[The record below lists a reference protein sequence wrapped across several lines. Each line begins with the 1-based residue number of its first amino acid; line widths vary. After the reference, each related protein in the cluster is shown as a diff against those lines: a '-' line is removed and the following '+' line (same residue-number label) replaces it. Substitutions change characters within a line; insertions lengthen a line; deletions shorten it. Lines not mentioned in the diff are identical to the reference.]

1 MFYVKGENMSQAKE
15 RMKRKNVI
23 IVGCSRFGV
32 KLAGSLSS
40 MGYNLT
46 IIDKDEVAFLKLPDN
61 YSGYEVCADGTDA
74 NILKENGIET
84 TSMFIAVTES
94 ENTNILAA
102 KIARDIFK
110 VPEVYIRLTDTE
122 KEALIDDENIK
133 AIYPFKLSVEEFK
146 KISSVQIDEEK

>member
-1 MFYVKGENMSQAKE
+1 MVQVKDKIRRN
-15 RMKRKNVI
+15 NVI

-46 IIDKDEVAFLKLPDN
+46 IIDKDESAFLKLPDN
-61 YSGYEVCADGTDA
+61 YSGYELCADGTDA
-74 NILKENGIET
+74 NVLKDCGIENT
-84 TSMFIAVTES
+84 KMFIAVTES

-102 KIARDIFK
+102 RIARDIFK

-146 KISSVQIDEEK
+146 